1 MCKNLVLRSVHLICA
16 VSPKGEYYMKPAY
29 ERENFTITEFDSE
42 DVITTSG
49 ALPVDP
55 TNPLSEKENAY
66 GSFVDFDMPG
76 SWF

>member
-1 MCKNLVLRSVHLICA
+1 MKSV
-16 VSPKGEYYMKPAY
+16 YQ
-29 ERENFTITEFDSE
+29 RENLTITEFDSE

-49 ALPVDP
+49 MLPSDP

-66 GSFVDFDMPG
+66 GSFDDFDMPG

>member
-1 MCKNLVLRSVHLICA
+1 
-16 VSPKGEYYMKPAY
+16 MKPAY
-29 ERENFTITEFDSE
+29 ERENFIITEFDSE

-66 GSFVDFDMPG
+66 GSFDDFDMPG